1 MWNVL
6 KMGRIDDQIQQ
17 KIWHEDVN
25 DLMCYIKT
33 FVDVN

>member
-1 MWNVL
+1 
-6 KMGRIDDQIQQ
+6 MGSIDEQIQQ

-25 DLMCYIKT
+25 DFMCYIKT

>member
-1 MWNVL
+1 
-6 KMGRIDDQIQQ
+6 MGSIVDQIQQ
-17 KIWHEDVN
+17 SVLYEDVN

>member
-1 MWNVL
+1 
-6 KMGRIDDQIQQ
+6 MGRIVDQIQQ
-17 KIWHEDVN
+17 KIWYKDVN

>member
-1 MWNVL
+1 MWNVFKL
-6 KMGRIDDQIQQ
+6 GSIANQIQQ
-17 KIWHEDVN
+17 KIWYEDVD

>member
-6 KMGRIDDQIQQ
+6 KMGSIDDQIQQ
-17 KIWHEDVN
+17 IIWHEDVN